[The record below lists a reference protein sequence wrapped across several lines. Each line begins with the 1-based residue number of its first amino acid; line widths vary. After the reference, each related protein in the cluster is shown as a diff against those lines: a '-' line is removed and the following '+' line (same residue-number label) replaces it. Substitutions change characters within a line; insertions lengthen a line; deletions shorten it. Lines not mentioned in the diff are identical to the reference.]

1 VRSCCRQTSS
11 NPESERFDAFR
22 SQGIEVRHG
31 DFDDPPSLTQAF
43 SGCERLF
50 LVSSPKTEMDYN
62 DAPAWQ
68 GREKHHRAAI
78 EAALDAGVKHIYYT
92 SLAFANPS
100 KAAVMRCHSLTEDY
114 LHDLEEKGKVTTTII
129 REGLYNEGWPLAF
142 GYYFDMK
149 NDTRSEI
156 LVAGDGPM
164 SWASVEDLTFGTAN
178 VLAAPSER
186 FAGKTLTMSTK
197 RTLTLK
203 RIAEIVSKIKGRE
216 LQLKIVSKKQ
226 FVDHYAE
233 RGIPREGAEW
243 WVGAYEA
250 MEDGE
255 CVNNDSTLEDILEE
269 AGRSPHSLEATIQE
283 MMK

>member
-1 VRSCCRQTSS
+1 M
-11 NPESERFDAFR
+11 
-22 SQGIEVRHG
+22 
-31 DFDDPPSLTQAF
+31 QAF

-50 LVSSPKTEMDYN
+50 LVSSPKVELDYN
-62 DAPAWQ
+62 NAPAWQ

-78 EAALDAGVKHIYYT
+78 GAALDAGVKHIYYT

-100 KAAVMRCHSLTEDY
+100 KAPVMRCHSLTEDY
-114 LHDLEEKGKVTTTII
+114 LHDLEKEGRLTITII

-156 LVAGDGPM
+156 VVAGDGPM
-164 SWASVEDLTFGTAN
+164 SWASIADLTFGTAHI
-178 VLAAPSER
+178 LAAPSER
-186 FAGKTLTMSTK
+186 YAGKTLTMSATQ
-197 RTLTLK
+197 TLTLK
-203 RIAEIVSKIKGRE
+203 QIAEIVGKIKGHE
-216 LQLKIVSKKQ
+216 LQLKFVSKEQ
-226 FVDHYAE
+226 FVDYYAE
-233 RGIPREGAEW
+233 RGVPREGIEW

-255 CVNNDSTLEDILEE
+255 CVNTDSTLEDFLEK
-269 AGRSPHSLEATIQE
+269 AGRTPQSLEATIEE